1 MENYDLL
8 DRDKIEEAY
17 DILVTAT
24 RGNADIAHLTLFT
37 LLSSYEELLS
47 NVEEAISYLD
57 EVLK

>member
-1 MENYDLL
+1 MKNYDLL

-17 DILVTAT
+17 DILVTAS
-24 RGNADIAHLTLFT
+24 RGNSD
-37 LLSSYEELLS
+37 YEELLS